1 MEDRRLKYPALKNAR
16 VVIVD
21 DEPDSAEVFTMILL
35 SVCVAHPLSFTSILR
50 AIEAIRAA
58 PPDLVLA
65 DLEMPEDGI
74 ELAAVIRELAIPAI
88 AISGYA
94 RPADRE
100 RALAAGYRAFLTK
113 PVEAEELC
121 RVAEQLVGER

>member
-1 MEDRRLKYPALKNAR
+1 MDDRRLRYPALKNVR

-21 DEPDSAEVFTMILL
+21 DEPDSAEVFTTILL
-35 SVCVAHPLSFTSILR
+35 TVCVSHPLSFTSSLR

-74 ELAAVIRELAIPAI
+74 QLGAVIRELAIPAI

-121 RVAEQLVGER
+121 QVAEQLVSER